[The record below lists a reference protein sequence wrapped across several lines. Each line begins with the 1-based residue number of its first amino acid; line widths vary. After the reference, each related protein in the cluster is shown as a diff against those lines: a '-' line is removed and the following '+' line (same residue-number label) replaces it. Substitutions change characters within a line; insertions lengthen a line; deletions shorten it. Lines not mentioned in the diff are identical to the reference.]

1 MAFASSNRTAIR
13 RVQETVFGTT
23 PAAPAFEDTR
33 YTSESLNYSITNI
46 VSNEIRSDRQTSD
59 LVQTEADVSGA
70 IDFELS
76 YESFEDFFLHA
87 LGDTN
92 GFSADYAIS
101 NTGDISV
108 VGGAGAGFDATA
120 VVDFDG
126 SGITVGDWVRVSG
139 FVTAANNGY
148 FRVKTVTTG
157 AGGFIGV
164 EDGSNLVTEASPAT
178 AVEIHGSKLVN
189 DVTEYSHAIEK
200 EFGDAFAD
208 TANPTPV
215 FIYFN
220 GVRTCGFTLN
230 VNVGE
235 ILTGS
240 FNFQGTVA
248 STQTVENNPSDTVSV
263 TATDY
268 VRTTGSWV
276 TDGFALGMQVVGLGF
291 TEDANNCVSTVTG
304 VAALT
309 LTTDTTKVVEGAAS
323 RTVRSLNPPRFT
335 AATTTAANTNQVMN
349 AVGNV
354 VQVNDEGKESTSC
367 FNTLTVNYDNNCRP
381 IDCVGT
387 LGHVDIKFGRVE
399 VTGTIG
405 LFFENMLQ
413 YYRFLNGESFSF
425 AFHVEDDPGAGQSF
439 GNAYTFNF
447 PFAKY
452 ETGQLVSE
460 GLDTN
465 IFFNA
470 DFRCLV
476 DRAFPVGTGLTSDGL
491 IANLRMFSL
500 TKYAAI

>member
-13 RVQETVFGTT
+13 RVEETTFGTT
-23 PAAPAFEDTR
+23 PATPAFLDSR
-33 YTSESLNYSITNI
+33 YTSESINFSITNI
-46 VSNEIRSDRQTSD
+46 TSNEIRSDRQTSD
-59 LVQTEADVSGA
+59 LVQTEADVSGSL
-70 IDFELS
+70 DFELS
-76 YESFEDFFLHA
+76 YESFEDFFIHA
-87 LGDTN
+87 LGDGD

-101 NTGDISV
+101 AADIDAVAGGFSSGATDFV
-108 VGGAGAGFDATA
+108 VAGVA
-120 VVDFDG
+120 
-126 SGITVGDWVRVSG
+126 VGDWIRVSG
-139 FVTAANNGY
+139 FTVNTAENNGY
-148 FRVKTVTTG
+148 FRVKTVAAALIT
-157 AGGFIGV
+157 V
-164 EDGSNLVTEASPAT
+164 EDSSGIIAEVSAGTIDIHSSKIVNGVTER
-178 AVEIHGSKLVN
+178 
-189 DVTEYSHAIEK
+189 SHAMEK

-208 TANPTPV
+208 VANQTPV

-240 FNFQGTVA
+240 FNFQGTQA
-248 STQTVENNPSDTVSV
+248 STNEAEFDGQVSV
-263 TATDY
+263 TAGDY
-268 VRTTGSWV
+268 VRASGSWL
-276 TDGFALGMQVVGLGF
+276 TDGFAIGMEVVGLGF
-291 TEDANNCVSTVTG
+291 TNDANNCVSTVTG
-304 VAALT
+304 VTAAN
-309 LTTDTTKVVEGAAS
+309 LTTDSVKVVEGVAA
-323 RTVRSLNPPRFT
+323 RTVRSLNPPRF
-335 AATTTAANTNQVMN
+335 AGATTTAANTNQVMN

-354 VQVNDEGKESTSC
+354 VQVNGDGKESVSC

-405 LFFENMLQ
+405 LFFENMLE
-413 YYRFLNGESFSF
+413 YYKFLNGESFSF
-425 AFHVEDDPGAGQSF
+425 AFHVEDNPGAGQTF

-470 DFRCLV
+470 DFRALI
-476 DRAFPVGTGLTSDGL
+476 DRAYPTGTGFTSDGT
-491 IANLRMFSL
+491 NLATFGVF
-500 TKYAAI
+500 KYAAL

>member
-13 RVQETVFGTT
+13 RVEETVFGTT
-23 PAAPAFEDTR
+23 PATPAFIDTR

-46 VSNEIRSDRQTSD
+46 TSNEIRSDRMTSD

-70 IDFELS
+70 VDFEMS
-76 YESFEDFFLHA
+76 YGSFDDLFIHA
-87 LGDTN
+87 LGDADGFTADY
-92 GFSADYAIS
+92 GLSAITFSADA
-101 NTGDISV
+101 G
-108 VGGAGAGFDATA
+108 VGFSDSGSGFIAA
-120 VVDFDG
+120 
-126 SGITVGDWVRVSG
+126 GITVGDWIRVTG
-139 FVTAANNGY
+139 FAAANNNGY
-148 FRVKTVTTG
+148 FRVESVT
-157 AGGFIGV
+157 AGVLTV
-164 EDGSNLVTEASPAT
+164 EDASGVTVEAAGAT
-178 AVEIHGSKLVN
+178 VDIHGAKITNGVAEKSF
-189 DVTEYSHAIEK
+189 SFEK

-208 TANPTPV
+208 AANPTPV
-215 FIYFN
+215 FLYFA

-240 FNFQGTVA
+240 FNMQGLSAT
-248 STQTVENNPSDTVSV
+248 TQLAEYVGQISV

-268 VRTTGSWV
+268 VRAAGSWV
-276 TDGFALGMQVVGLGF
+276 TDGFEVGMEVVGLGF
-291 TEDANNCVSTVTG
+291 LADANNCVGTVTT
-304 VAALT
+304 VTATNLT
-309 LTTDTTKVVEGAAS
+309 VDNAMVVESVGAF
-323 RTVRSLNPPRFT
+323 TVRALNPPRFT
-335 AATTTAANTNQVMN
+335 GASTTAANTNQVMN

-354 VQVNDEGKESTSC
+354 VQVNDDGKVSSSC
-367 FNTLTVNYDNNCRP
+367 FNTLTITYENNCRP

-425 AFHVEDDPGAGQSF
+425 AFHVEDSPGAGQVA

-447 PFAKY
+447 PFARY

-470 DFRCLV
+470 DFRVLI
-476 DRAFPVGTGLTSDGL
+476 DRAYPVGTGMTSDGT
-491 IANLRMFSL
+491 NLAMFSI
-500 TKYAAI
+500 TKYDAL